1 MAEESAQP
9 RFGFHPIFLLAT
21 FGAAFSFPDALR
33 EVGDLVPGRFDLT
46 RGGGVRDNTA
56 MQTCRAR
63 DRGNSERNGRKA
75 ERVPIHESMFCKKVE
90 NMASLNFQ
98 PLPDKKASI
107 RA

>member
-1 MAEESAQP
+1 VAEESAQS
-9 RFGFHPIFLLAT
+9 RFGFHPIFFLAT
-21 FGAAFSFPDALR
+21 FGAAFRFPNALR
-33 EVGDLVPGRFDLT
+33 EVSDLFLGRFDLT
-46 RGGGVRDNTA
+46 RGGSVRDNTT

-98 PLPDKKASI
+98 PLPDKKASV